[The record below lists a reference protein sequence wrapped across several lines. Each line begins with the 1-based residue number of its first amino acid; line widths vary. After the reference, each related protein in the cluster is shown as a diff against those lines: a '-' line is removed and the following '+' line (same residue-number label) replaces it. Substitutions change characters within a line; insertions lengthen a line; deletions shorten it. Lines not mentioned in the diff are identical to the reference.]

1 MKITKAKLQQLI
13 KEEIEKV
20 ISADDLYLAE
30 MFDTGGVGG
39 VGSGWEEEEELQNL
53 KKESSEEGEDE
64 GLTHGEYFA
73 RYGSPISALAL
84 GQLEAELDE
93 LSVAIRFAREE
104 GGVADEDIRA
114 FVEQVLKTKK
124 VQK

>member
-13 KEEIEKV
+13 KEE
-20 ISADDLYLAE
+20 
-30 MFDTGGVGG
+30 
-39 VGSGWEEEEELQNL
+39 LQNL
-53 KKESSEEGEDE
+53 KKESSDE
-64 GLTHGEYFA
+64 PPLDDMTHGEYFA
-73 RYGSPISALAL
+73 RYGSPISDLEPA

-93 LSVAIRFAREE
+93 LSVAIRLAREE

-124 VQK
+124 VQKQLTYDKDI